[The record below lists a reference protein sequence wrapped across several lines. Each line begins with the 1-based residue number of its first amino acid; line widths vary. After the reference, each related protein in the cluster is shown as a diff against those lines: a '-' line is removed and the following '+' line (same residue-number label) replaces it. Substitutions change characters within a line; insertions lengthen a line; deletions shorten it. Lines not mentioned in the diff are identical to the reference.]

1 MRTLMIVVS
10 LALAGSS
17 LAAQSAPDSLALGRL
32 FTDWLVAG
40 NADSLWAYMD
50 DTTEMEGGKAGF
62 VAQVERSRATL
73 MQRAGFEEEVIEEKF
88 VKRNGLTQYWRTG
101 RYSGNDEPIMIRW
114 VIVNGRL
121 AGFGMNPARQAPPI
135 DP

>member
-1 MRTLMIVVS
+1 MRTLLLVAT
-10 LALAGSS
+10 LALASSS

-62 VAQVERSRATL
+62 VEQVERSRATL
-73 MQRAGFEEEVIEEKF
+73 MQRAGFEEEVIEERF
-88 VKRNGLTQYWRTG
+88 VKRNAFITDQGSSMSSSSRAAM
-101 RYSGNDEPIMIRW
+101 RRS
-114 VIVNGRL
+114 
-121 AGFGMNPARQAPPI
+121 AA
-135 DP
+135 